1 MFVFIDKCTREKKR
15 VIYTIRRFF
24 MISAI
29 VIVMWM
35 LENWKM
41 KKAVFFNSS
50 YLHWNTEEQGAKSV
64 VCSQQTSMTIWTEK
78 IIPPPSCLCLDLF
91 SMSTTWIICLHLLF
105 LLLLVR
111 NFAFTCIFGTSLL
124 VFQGTSSSQPPP
136 QTHPISCVASN
147 MCARAGQQSHSI
159 SHVCAC
165 KEPEKL
171 QFCHGVGNVG

>member
-78 IIPPPSCLCLDLF
+78 NHTSTFLSMSWSFFYVYNMNHLSASPFFAAARAEFCFYLYFRHIFTSFSRNVIIPTTPPNPPHQLC
-91 SMSTTWIICLHLLF
+91 
-105 LLLLVR
+105 
-111 NFAFTCIFGTSLL
+111 
-124 VFQGTSSSQPPP
+124 
-136 QTHPISCVASN
+136 
-147 MCARAGQQSHSI
+147 SI
-159 SHVCAC
+159 EHVCKSRAT
-165 KEPEKL
+165 
-171 QFCHGVGNVG
+171 VA